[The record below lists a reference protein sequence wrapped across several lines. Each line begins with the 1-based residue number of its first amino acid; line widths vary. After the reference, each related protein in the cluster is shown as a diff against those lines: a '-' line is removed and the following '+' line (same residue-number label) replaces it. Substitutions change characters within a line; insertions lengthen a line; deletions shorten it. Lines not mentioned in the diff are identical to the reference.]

1 MSEDVTL
8 LVPADPRFR
17 DVAPEVVGRYV
28 VAVGGTEAQAA
39 TMAERVGQAVTDI
52 GSGDAQVAVDMRTA
66 AGAAQV
72 TVRCQGRSS
81 VVTVP
86 AGA

>member
-1 MSEDVTL
+1 MSDDVNLT
-8 LVPADPRFR
+8 VPADPRFR

-39 TMAERVGQAVTDI
+39 AMAAQVGQAMTQV
-52 GSGDAQVAVDMRTA
+52 GSGDALVHLDLRAPSGSA
-66 AGAAQV
+66 EV
-72 TVRCQGRSS
+72 TLRCQGRSS

-86 AGA
+86 TGT